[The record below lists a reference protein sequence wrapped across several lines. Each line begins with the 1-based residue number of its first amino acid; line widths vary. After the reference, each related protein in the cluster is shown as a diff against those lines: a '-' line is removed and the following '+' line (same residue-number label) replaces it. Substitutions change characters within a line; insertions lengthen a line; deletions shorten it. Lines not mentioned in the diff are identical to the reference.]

1 MRIFLALPEQGLPP
15 GIEQAM
21 TEAASAARHEVL
33 APLPEAHGGL
43 AQSERNRF
51 LTAVDR
57 MMEAEMLV
65 ADVSDESHAV
75 GWCVSWFLARGR
87 LVVLC
92 CRRDRRG
99 ALSPMLAGNP
109 SPWQKTVLY
118 EHADDLAESLGKTL
132 RF

>member
-1 MRIFLALPEQGLPP
+1 MRIFLALPEKGLPP

-21 TEAASAARHEVL
+21 VDAAAAARHEVL
-33 APLPEAHGGL
+33 PPLPEAHAGL
-43 AQSERNRF
+43 AQSERARF

-65 ADVSDESHAV
+65 ADVSEESHAA
-75 GWCVSWFLARGR
+75 GWCASWFLARGR

-92 CRRDRRG
+92 CRKDRRS

-109 SPWQKTVLY
+109 SPWQKLVLY
-118 EHADDLAESLGKTL
+118 DQPDDLAESLGKIL

>member
-1 MRIFLALPEQGLPP
+1 MRVFLALPEKGLPADVERA
-15 GIEQAM
+15 IA
-21 TEAASAARHEVL
+21 EAVTGARHEL
-33 APLPEAHGGL
+33 LPPLPEAHAGI

-57 MMEAEMLV
+57 MMEAELLL
-65 ADVSDESHAV
+65 ADVSEESHTV
-75 GWCVSWFLARGR
+75 GWCASWFLARGR

-99 ALSPMLAGNP
+99 ALSPMLVGNP
-109 SPWQKTVLY
+109 SPWQKLVLY
-118 EHADDLAESLGKTL
+118 EQADDLRETLGKTL